1 MNPMMY
7 PYQALAMAQ
16 LMGASQGT
24 ATSAPTGSSSSSSK
38 TNGSSSQSAASQ
50 MMEIQRQA
58 AEQLQRQYL
67 LDMIPPGSLPNWP
80 TNSTSSKK

>member
-1 MNPMMY
+1 MMY

-16 LMGASQGT
+16 LMGAAGGT
-24 ATSAPTGSSSSSSK
+24 GGTTQSSSSSNSK
-38 TNGSSSQSAASQ
+38 SNGSQSAASQ

-67 LDMIPPGSLPNWP
+67 LDMIPPGSMGQSWP
-80 TNSTSSKK
+80 TSNKK